1 MLISGFLLGCKSGK
15 TISERK
21 ATEEKAVLH
30 ILNAHYSNLS
40 DFSTSIIR
48 GSAYYRDH
56 KQSQN
61 VGVDIRI
68 KKDEKILINIK
79 VLGFSMAKALIT
91 PTEVSYYEKINN
103 QYFTGDF
110 GLLNQ
115 WLGADLDFQK
125 VQNIL
130 LGTPFNTLEAAH
142 LSSSLENG
150 LHKLK
155 PQANS
160 TMDETYFFEDQLL
173 LLKKEELKSR
183 TNRSKVTIS
192 YPNYQKAGQ
201 HMMPSEIKI
210 DAEQEKSIH
219 LNITYDKVS
228 FDEDISFPFSIP
240 SNFKRISIN

>member
-1 MLISGFLLGCKSGK
+1 
-15 TISERK
+15 
-21 ATEEKAVLH
+21 
-30 ILNAHYSNLS
+30 
-40 DFSTSIIR
+40 
-48 GSAYYRDH
+48 
-56 KQSQN
+56 
-61 VGVDIRI
+61 
-68 KKDEKILINIK
+68 
-79 VLGFSMAKALIT
+79 
-91 PTEVSYYEKINN
+91 
-103 QYFTGDF
+103 
-110 GLLNQ
+110 
-115 WLGADLDFQK
+115 
-125 VQNIL
+125 
-130 LGTPFNTLEAAH
+130 GTPFNTLEAAR

-192 YPNYQKAGQ
+192 YPNYQKIGQ

-228 FDEDISFPFSIP
+228 FDEDINFPFSIP